1 MTDWEF
7 RYRHHDTPWE
17 KGSAAP
23 PLLEL
28 MERWNAAPPWGGGE
42 VLAPGCGFGHD
53 VRVIASTGVPVL
65 GLDLA
70 AAAVEGARG
79 FPSVGQERYLQADL
93 FDRSWWP
100 AKGFTGWWEHTC
112 FCAIDPVDRPRYA
125 EAAGALVR
133 PGGWLCGVF
142 FLTPN
147 ERGEESCGPPFDS
160 TIGEIEGLLA
170 PWFERVDAWVP
181 TRSYPGREGR
191 EWVAIF
197 RRKQD

>member
-1 MTDWEF
+1 MTDWES
-7 RYRHHDTPWE
+7 RYRQHDTPWE
-17 KGSAAP
+17 KGKAAP
-23 PLLEL
+23 PLIEL
-28 MERWNAAPPWGGGE
+28 MERWSATPPWGGGE

-53 VRVIASTGVPVL
+53 VRAIASTGVPVL
-65 GLDLA
+65 GLDLSA
-70 AAAVEGARG
+70 SAVEGARG
-79 FPSVGQERYLQADL
+79 FPSVGKERYLQADL

-100 AKGFTGWWEHTC
+100 EKGFTGWWEHTC

-160 TIGEIEGLLA
+160 TIPEIEGLLA
-170 PWFERVDAWVP
+170 PWFEKVDAWVP
-181 TRSYPGREGR
+181 TRTYPGREGR
-191 EWVAIF
+191 EWVAVF
-197 RRKQD
+197 RRK